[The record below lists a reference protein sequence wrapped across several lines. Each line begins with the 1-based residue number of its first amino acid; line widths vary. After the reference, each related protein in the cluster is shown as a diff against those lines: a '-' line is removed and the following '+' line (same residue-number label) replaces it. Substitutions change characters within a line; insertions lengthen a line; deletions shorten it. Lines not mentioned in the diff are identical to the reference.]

1 MLNPPSLNPVGG
13 FEIRTGDSQQNWID
27 IAQSGVSFQTNMAGS
42 FRNFSEGANEY
53 FSNIQVVDKKT
64 QVSASPVD
72 YQFTLYVNN
81 DVPIGSE
88 IYV

>member
-1 MLNPPSLNPVGG
+1 
-13 FEIRTGDSQQNWID
+13 
-27 IAQSGVSFQTNMAGS
+27 MAGS
-42 FRNFSEGANEY
+42 FRNYSKGSDEFFSKIE
-53 FSNIQVVDKKT
+53 ILDKKT

-72 YQFTLYVNN
+72 YQFTLYIDN